1 MSQETK
7 KTNRLRDESFFL
19 SYLQGSVLD
28 IGAGDNK
35 VTEDAVAF
43 DIDSGDAEN
52 ILEHMESESF
62 DSVYSSHCLE
72 HMRDA
77 GAAISQWWEIVRPG
91 GYMIIIVPDEDL
103 YEQKCWPSMFNS
115 DHKHT
120 FTIRKSTSW
129 SPVSINL
136 RDLLCEL
143 EGAELIRIMVQSDDY
158 DRNLQGVKFSPRM
171 HSLWN
176 YNKSYGIKKHLKRFF
191 YSLAYYPYISCSWLH
206 HGRVIDQTQGKAL
219 AQIEAVV
226 RKRARGRKSTTLST
240 TEPDTFCETTT

>member
-43 DIDSGDAEN
+43 DIDSGDAQN
-52 ILEHMESESF
+52 ILEHVEPESF

-77 GAAISQWWEIVRPG
+77 GAAISQWWEIVQPG

-103 YEQKCWPSMFNS
+103 YEQNS
-115 DHKHT
+115 GQACSIQIT
-120 FTIRKSTSW
+120 TIRLQFKSQ
-129 SPVSINL
+129 
-136 RDLLCEL
+136 RHGHLC
-143 EGAELIRIMVQSDDY
+143 Q
-158 DRNLQGVKFSPRM
+158 
-171 HSLWN
+171 
-176 YNKSYGIKKHLKRFF
+176 
-191 YSLAYYPYISCSWLH
+191 
-206 HGRVIDQTQGKAL
+206 
-219 AQIEAVV
+219 
-226 RKRARGRKSTTLST
+226 
-240 TEPDTFCETTT
+240 

>member
-19 SYLQGSVLD
+19 SYLQGNVLD

-43 DIDSGDAEN
+43 DIHSGDAQN
-52 ILEHMESESF
+52 ILEHVEPESF

-77 GAAISQWWEIVRPG
+77 GAAISQWWEIVQPG

-103 YEQKCWPSMFNS
+103 YEQKSWPSMFNS

-120 FTIRKSTSW
+120 FTIQKSTSW

-136 RDLLCEL
+136 QDFLCEL
-143 EGAELIRIMVQSDDY
+143 DGAELIRIAVQSHGY

-176 YNKSYGIKKHLKRFF
+176 YNKSYGIKRYLKRLV
-191 YSLAYYPYISCSWLH
+191 YSLAYYPYISCNWLQQ
-206 HGRVIDQTQGKAL
+206 GRVIDQTEGGAL

-226 RKRARGRKSTTLST
+226 RKRAGSGESATPSA
-240 TEPDTFCETTT
+240 TEPDTFFGKTT

>member
-1 MSQETK
+1 MPQETK
-7 KTNRLRDESFFL
+7 KTNRLRDEDFFL

-35 VTEDAVAF
+35 ITEDAVAF
-43 DIDSGDAEN
+43 DIDSGDAQN
-52 ILEHMESESF
+52 ILEHVKPESF

-72 HMRDA
+72 HMRDVDV
-77 GAAISQWWEIVRPG
+77 AISQWWEIVKPG

-120 FTIRKSTSW
+120 FTIQKSTSW

-136 RDLLCEL
+136 QDLLCEL
-143 EGAELIRIMVQSDDY
+143 DGADLIRIVVQSDGY
-158 DRNLQGVKFSPRM
+158 DRNLQGIKLSPRM

-176 YNKSYGIKKHLKRFF
+176 YKKSDGVKKHLKQFI
-191 YSLAYYPYISCSWLH
+191 YSLAYYPYICCSWLQQ
-206 HGRVIDQTQGKAL
+206 GRVIDQTQGLAL

-226 RKRARGRKSTTLST
+226 RKRTRGRKSATLST
-240 TEPDTFCETTT
+240 AGSDMFCEATE